1 MVLSSI
7 GFFSCF
13 EVEFNFQS
21 MQDKC
26 SFFGEGVELGSF
38 LFKEELSLRDVV
50 ELVDFKSKKELFLQI
65 SGQVMVLQVSFK
77 LYQVL
82 VIYFMKVVDYYL
94 SLDNF
99 DYMFFFLELEDED
112 EVLYFIRLYRFM
124 IVKCVDCVLLFFQF
138 RDIIDS

>member
-13 EVEFNFQS
+13 EFKFQS

-38 LFKEELSLRDVV
+38 LFKEESSLRDVV

-65 SGQVMVLQVSFK
+65 SGQVMVLQVLFK
-77 LYQVL
+77 LYQAL
-82 VIYFMKVVDYYL
+82 IIRFMKVVDYYL

>member
-26 SFFGEGVELGSF
+26 SFFGEGVKLGSF

-65 SGQVMVLQVSFK
+65 SGQVMVLQVLFK

-82 VIYFMKVVDYYL
+82 VICFMKVVDYYL

-112 EVLYFIRLYRFM
+112 EVLYFIWLYRFM

>member
-65 SGQVMVLQVSFK
+65 SGQVMVLQVLFK

>member
-13 EVEFNFQS
+13 EFKFQS

-65 SGQVMVLQVSFK
+65 SGQVMVLQVLFK

-82 VIYFMKVVDYYL
+82 VVICFMKVVDYYL

-112 EVLYFIRLYRFM
+112 EVLYFIWLYRFM

>member
-7 GFFSCF
+7 GLFSCF
-13 EVEFNFQS
+13 EFNFWSIQEL
-21 MQDKC
+21 DKC
-26 SFFGEGVELGSF
+26 SFFGEGEKLGSF

-50 ELVDFKSKKELFLQI
+50 ELIDFKSKKELFLQI
-65 SGQVMVLQVSFK
+65 SGQVMVLQVLFK

-82 VIYFMKVVDYYL
+82 VICFMKVVDYYL

-112 EVLYFIRLYRFM
+112 EVLYFIQLYRFM

>member
-38 LFKEELSLRDVV
+38 LFKEESSLRDVV

-65 SGQVMVLQVSFK
+65 SGQVMVLQVLFK